1 MIVTLDVSNLEI
13 GKIDENG
20 NDVYS
25 SEHMRCFGY
34 IPVYND
40 NYEDFKFVFNMTK
53 IENDSID
60 AEKAIEGTV
69 IFYDEALRIL
79 GIKTFTPERMIID
92 YPRDENDKIYIVKYI
107 RFYVNWINH
116 YKFDFFVNKIT
127 GTLGL
132 ELWVN
137 VNADKIITVSGQN
150 RDEYEKYIDVSYPSI
165 SSIPP
170 GSSYDLE
177 NNPDRGIVLYESGRF
192 MIYDRIGETENTSC
206 RLMIKTFPDGIKGL
220 TTPTVDNIDTELDE
234 NGVEFEN
241 VLMEDGNYLHGR
253 IIIYLEVP
261 ANYVCPNFRFSPIIY
276 SGFSLNELVIESVP
290 EWEFI
295 YDMPE
300 NVLHMF
306 TSDFSVNTII
316 PSSIW
321 NQNDNYNDGIPFLDL
336 LPTIEYTDKHK
347 EEEHLELLDEVR
359 IISYPHGLDTY
370 LPITRMEIT
379 PDKPLNSTYTIGE
392 TKKQTISSRVNKI
405 KK

>member
-1 MIVTLDVSNLEI
+1 MIVTLDISNLEI

-25 SEHMRCFGY
+25 AEHMRCFGY
-34 IPVYND
+34 IPVCND
-40 NYEDFKFVFNMTK
+40 NYEDIKFTFNMMKT
-53 IENDSID
+53 ENDSID
-60 AEKAIEGTV
+60 TEKAVEGTV
-69 IFYDEALRIL
+69 IFYDEDLRIL
-79 GIKTFTPERMIID
+79 GIKTFTPERMVVD

-116 YKFDFFVNKIT
+116 YKFDFFENKMFDKTTYGYGFRVIVDGDNVVTVDGVNLTNEICINLSDNRIGLDT
-127 GTLGL
+127 GT
-132 ELWVN
+132 
-137 VNADKIITVSGQN
+137 A
-150 RDEYEKYIDVSYPSI
+150 
-165 SSIPP
+165 
-170 GSSYDLE
+170 GSFLKE
-177 NNPDRGIVLYESGRF
+177 IGTF
-192 MIYDRIGETENTSC
+192 MIYDRIGDFINSSCTLKVITNAVSVDEGGIETFDYNLDSELNEEGLEIQNDVLNGYYTNGSIMVN
-206 RLMIKTFPDGIKGL
+206 LIIPKGVIL
-220 TTPTVDNIDTELDE
+220 N
-234 NGVEFEN
+234 
-241 VLMEDGNYLHGR
+241 
-253 IIIYLEVP
+253 
-261 ANYVCPNFRFSPIIY
+261 NFRFSPIVY

-290 EWEFI
+290 EWELI
-295 YDMPE
+295 YDIPE

-336 LPTIEYTDKHK
+336 LPTIEYTDKHR
-347 EEEHLELLDEVR
+347 EEERLELLDEVR

-392 TKKQTISSRVNKI
+392 IKKQTISSRVNKI

>member
-1 MIVTLDVSNLEI
+1 MIVTLDVGNLEI

-25 SEHMRCFGY
+25 AEHMRCFGY

-40 NYEDFKFVFNMTK
+40 NYEDFKFVFNMAKT
-53 IENDSID
+53 ENDSID
-60 AEKAIEGTV
+60 TEKAIEGTV

-79 GIKTFTPERMIID
+79 GIKTFTPERMVVD

-116 YKFDFFVNKIT
+116 YKFDFFENEMTNKSAF
-127 GTLGL
+127 GL
-132 ELWVN
+132 TVT
-137 VNADKIITVSGQN
+137 VDADKVMTINGRANTF
-150 RDEYEKYIDVSYPSI
+150 DPEEKEVVIQPPIDSIHIRPDVGYIYLEE
-165 SSIPP
+165 P
-170 GSSYDLE
+170 GT
-177 NNPDRGIVLYESGRF
+177 F
-192 MIYDRIGETENTSC
+192 MVYDRIGDFVNSPC
-206 RLMIKTFPDGIKGL
+206 KIKVRTYMYNGGIID
-220 TTPTVDNIDTELDE
+220 TTGNNVDTELNEEGLEIVNELLDNGAFS
-234 NGVEFEN
+234 NGVIE
-241 VLMEDGNYLHGR
+241 VYLS
-253 IIIYLEVP
+253 IPNDTLLT
-261 ANYVCPNFRFSPIIY
+261 NFRFSPVIY

-290 EWEFI
+290 EWELI
-295 YDMPE
+295 YDIPE

-321 NQNDNYNDGIPFLDL
+321 NQNDNYNDGVPFLDL
-336 LPTIEYTDKHK
+336 LPTIEYTDEHK
-347 EEEHLELLDEVR
+347 EEERLELLDEVR